1 MTNIYNIAITG
12 HRPSGFE
19 FNSKLPGT
27 TYKNVFTSEWSKK
40 FIEKM
45 TEYILVK
52 TAKYG
57 KVRCITGMA
66 LGVDQLF
73 AKAAMNAKAKSA
85 DVIIHA
91 AIPCYYQ
98 DSKWSFE
105 AKEAYNKILQACDEK
120 YIVHRGS
127 YNSSC
132 MQKRNMYMVDMC
144 DELIAIWDGS
154 SGGTGNCVK
163 YAGEVGRKINIMP
176 PKSFIK

>member
-27 TYKNVFTSEWSKK
+27 TYKNVFTSAWSKN

-45 TEYILVK
+45 TEYILLK
-52 TAKYG
+52 AAKQG

-73 AKAAMNAKAKSA
+73 AKAAMQAKAKGA

-98 DSKWSFE
+98 ESKWSLE
-105 AKEAYNKILQACDEK
+105 AKEAYKEILQACDER

-154 SGGTGNCVK
+154 AGGTGNCVK
-163 YAGEVGRKINIMP
+163 YAKDKGCKVNIMP
-176 PKSFIK
+176 PKSFIQ